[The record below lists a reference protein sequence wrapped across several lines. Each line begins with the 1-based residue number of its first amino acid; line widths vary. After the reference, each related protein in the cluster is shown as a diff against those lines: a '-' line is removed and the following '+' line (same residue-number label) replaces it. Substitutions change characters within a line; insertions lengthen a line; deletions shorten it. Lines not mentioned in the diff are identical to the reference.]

1 MTAKKTKETD
11 AGFEASLERLET
23 IVAEMESGELSLEA
37 MIQHFEEGQKLMKL
51 CGRKLNE
58 VEKKI
63 EKLVQDEDGAVSLEP
78 FDDPSDPDAETD
90 EDELF

>member
-1 MTAKKTKETD
+1 MTAKKTKEKD

-23 IVAEMESGELSLEA
+23 IVEEMESGELSLED
-37 MIQHFEEGQKLMKL
+37 MIKHFEEGQKLMKL

-63 EKLVQDEDGAVSLEP
+63 EKLVQSEDGHVSVEP
-78 FDDPSDPDAETD
+78 MD
-90 EDELF
+90 EDEEPEPDDEAEELF